1 MARSQPHLGSVST
14 ASIRAARRSSPT
26 FEIFPRRM
34 GTRACQIPDGAAAPG
49 RFFGTCTTRFI
60 SLWPPGGDGLV
71 EVVFTERWH
80 GGVTVAGNEIWSHT
94 TWNIF
99 GAYGRVNSRTQMS
112 RATPDQ
118 SWM

>member
-1 MARSQPHLGSVST
+1 
-14 ASIRAARRSSPT
+14 
-26 FEIFPRRM
+26 
-34 GTRACQIPDGAAAPG
+34 
-49 RFFGTCTTRFI
+49 
-60 SLWPPGGDGLV
+60 LV